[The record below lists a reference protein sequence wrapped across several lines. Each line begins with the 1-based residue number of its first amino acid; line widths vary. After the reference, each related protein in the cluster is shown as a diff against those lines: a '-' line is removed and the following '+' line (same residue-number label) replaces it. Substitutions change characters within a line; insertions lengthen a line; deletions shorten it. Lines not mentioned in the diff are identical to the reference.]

1 MAPAVN
7 QALWDQWRQRI
18 ERQRESGLSIAEFCR
33 REHVSSHRF
42 HIWKRKLR
50 QRTSARHGSDEV
62 AKAQRSRKQPA
73 IVTPSRRSHHKP
85 DTPANPP
92 RAPGFL
98 QLPVAAV
105 RTSPWIELALADGTV
120 IRLPQQ
126 NLAALVTVLRALRG
140 EQLEVF
146 RGESCRA

>member
-33 REHVSSHRF
+33 REQVSSHRF

-50 QRTSARHGSDEV
+50 HRMSARHGSDEV
-62 AKAQRSRKQPA
+62 TKARRSQRQRA
-73 IVTPSRRSHHKP
+73 IVTPSRRSRQE
-85 DTPANPP
+85 PARPTD
-92 RAPGFL
+92 RARSPGFL
-98 QLPVAAV
+98 QLPVTAV
-105 RTSPWIELALADGTV
+105 RTSPWIELVLADGTV
-120 IRLPQQ
+120 VRLPQE

>member
-1 MAPAVN
+1 MARAVN

-18 ERQRESGLSIAEFCR
+18 ARQRESGLSIAEFCR
-33 REHVSSHRF
+33 REQVSSHRF

-50 QRTSARHGSDEV
+50 HRTSARHGSDEV
-62 AKAQRSRKQPA
+62 AKVHRSRKQQA
-73 IVTPSRRSHHKP
+73 IVTPTRRSRHEP
-85 DTPANPP
+85 VTPANPA

-98 QLPVAAV
+98 QLPVTAV

-120 IRLPQQ
+120 VRLPQQ

-140 EQLEVF
+140 ERLEVF
-146 RGESCRA
+146 RGESGRA